1 MQEEVLPLKK
11 VAEAMGAEALLIDHR
26 HPMATLCL
34 AYNHTHAGM
43 PHSRTP
49 AYWHTYCVANT
60 PMAYAV
66 ISNHWHRLA
75 DPWRARKFTDLSNFC
90 GKPAFSRLEH
100 VSTSDAISDVYS
112 ACCMGD
118 FLYGVEPPN
127 PPVVTLVDRC
137 VSHFLENMRDTCLLG
152 R

>member
-1 MQEEVLPLKK
+1 MVQEEVLPLKK

-49 AYWHTYCVANT
+49 AYWHTYCVAQT

-66 ISNHWHRLA
+66 ISNHLA
-75 DPWRARKFTDLSNFC
+75 SIGRPLVKNTWPFLVVEVGKERRKV
-90 GKPAFSRLEH
+90 FSW
-100 VSTSDAISDVYS
+100 
-112 ACCMGD
+112 
-118 FLYGVEPPN
+118 
-127 PPVVTLVDRC
+127 
-137 VSHFLENMRDTCLLG
+137 
-152 R
+152 

>member
-49 AYWHTYCVANT
+49 AYWHTYCVAQT

-66 ISNHWHRLA
+66 ISNHWHRYWHTFVANIGSVHANLVQLLRLQ
-75 DPWRARKFTDLSNFC
+75 PNQLS
-90 GKPAFSRLEH
+90 A
-100 VSTSDAISDVYS
+100 VSNMFQHQTPDQTSA
-112 ACCMGD
+112 
-118 FLYGVEPPN
+118 
-127 PPVVTLVDRC
+127 PPVAWVTTYMVLHPFPLLPRRC
-137 VSHFLENMRDTCLLG
+137 DSS
-152 R
+152 